1 LIKSVNNCTLDANLK
16 KRRSYAMS
24 QELFAAAQSGDAA
37 KVKTLLDSGVA
48 HSATDEAGETALMHA
63 AHGGHVAAVQVL
75 IAAGADVNARSPQG
89 WTAVAKAAYNGETE
103 RGYVEVIEVLHEA
116 GASLD
121 EHIFFGITPLM
132 LAAGGGDAPVVEWL
146 INAGADVLATNEGG
160 RTARLMANDKFYVDV
175 INLLTEAERQL
186 GVSEDGSCSSTKS
199 VVKPQVVN
207 LMKPTSH

>member
-1 LIKSVNNCTLDANLK
+1 
-16 KRRSYAMS
+16 MS
-24 QELFAAAQSGDAA
+24 QKLFAAAQSGDAA
-37 KVKTLLDSGVA
+37 QVKNLLEAGTDHA
-48 HSATDEAGETALMHA
+48 ATDEAGETALMHA
-63 AHGGHVAAVQVL
+63 AHGGHIAAVQVL
-75 IAAGADVNARSPQG
+75 IAAGADVNATSPQG
-89 WTAVAKAAYNGETE
+89 WTALAKAAYNGETG

-121 EHIFFGITPLM
+121 ARIFFGITPLM

-146 INAGADVLATNEGG
+146 INAGADVLAANEGG

-175 INLLTEAERQL
+175 INLLNEAERQL

-207 LMKPTSH
+207 LMKPTTH

>member
-1 LIKSVNNCTLDANLK
+1 
-16 KRRSYAMS
+16 MS

-37 KVKTLLDSGVA
+37 KLKNLLASGADHAV
-48 HSATDEAGETALMHA
+48 TDEAGETPLMHA
-63 AHGGHVAAVQVL
+63 AHGGHVAAVEVL
-75 IAAGADVNARSPQG
+75 ISAGADVNAKSPHG
-89 WTAVAKAAYNGETE
+89 WTALAKAAYNGEAE
-103 RGYVEVIEVLHEA
+103 RGYVEVIEVLHQA

-121 EHIFFGITPLM
+121 DRIFFGITPLM
-132 LAAGGGDAPVVEWL
+132 LAAGGGDASVVEWL

-186 GVSEDGSCSSTKS
+186 GVQEDGSCSSTRS

-207 LMKPTSH
+207 LMKPTTH

>member
-1 LIKSVNNCTLDANLK
+1 
-16 KRRSYAMS
+16 MS

-116 GASLD
+116 GAALD
-121 EHIFFGITPLM
+121 ETIFFGITPLM
-132 LAAGGGDAPVVEWL
+132 LAAGGGDAAVVEWL

-186 GVSEDGSCSSTKS
+186 GVQEDGSCSSTKS